1 VDLWHRRYLR
11 LPTAAEWERAG
22 VDHPSRRTVTRAF
35 GSWNAALAAAG
46 FQPRRPGQNLRWELR
61 SPCLA
66 TRPGEFVVAVK
77 IAVCVKHVPEGTP
90 KLDPGSKRLDRSGRS
105 S

>member
-1 VDLWHRRYLR
+1 MSLDVDAVRPGRRPGFAWTPQLIGYAVDLWHRRYLR

-61 SPCLA
+61 RYSWQ
-66 TRPGEFVVAVK
+66 RG
-77 IAVCVKHVPEGTP
+77 PE
-90 KLDPGSKRLDRSGRS
+90 S